1 MFTYSFN
8 FATNYIITG
17 VNSYKLK
24 NNKPDF
30 NRIAKQVW
38 AAIGQVKLM
47 SSYQFLFGKYGIQAG
62 QLLAT
67 ILG

>member
-1 MFTYSFN
+1 MFTYSIN
-8 FATNYIITG
+8 FATNYIISG
-17 VNSYKLK
+17 INSYKLK
-24 NNKPDF
+24 NNKQDF